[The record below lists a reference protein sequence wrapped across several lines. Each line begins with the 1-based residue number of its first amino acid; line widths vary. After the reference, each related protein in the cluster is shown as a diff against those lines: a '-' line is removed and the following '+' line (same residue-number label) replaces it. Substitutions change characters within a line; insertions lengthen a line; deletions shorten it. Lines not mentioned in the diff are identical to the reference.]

1 MQGILLSDFK
11 QVKKYLFELQQVEL
25 FELPCN
31 HLDDILEHENKLAN
45 IYENYKTALLNVE
58 TLIKDFEDHKKS
70 VRRLIVDHKRCKKLR
85 KISAP
90 ASAPNVINCES

>member
-1 MQGILLSDFK
+1 MSHFK

-31 HLDDILEHENKLAN
+31 HLVDIVEHEKKLAE

-58 TLIKDFEDHKKS
+58 ALIKEFNDHKKS
-70 VRRLIVDHKRCKKLR
+70 VRRLIIDHKRCKKLIR
-85 KISAP
+85 MPAPLAISSEAL
-90 ASAPNVINCES
+90 